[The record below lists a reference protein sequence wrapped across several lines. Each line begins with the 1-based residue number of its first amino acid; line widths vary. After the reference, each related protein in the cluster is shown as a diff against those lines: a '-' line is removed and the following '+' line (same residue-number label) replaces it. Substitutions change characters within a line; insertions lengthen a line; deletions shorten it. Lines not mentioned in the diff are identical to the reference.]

1 MVEKKKLSFAEYQS
15 LEGLNQ
21 SEIKRILDNPQ
32 KWALGY
38 SESPKSEALDFGS
51 LCHDLILSP
60 DEISKKYFITR
71 DIDKL
76 DFRLKEHK
84 NIKSEVERSGLIL
97 IDGGTLKR
105 AEALIKANKSTFESY
120 FEKGDFEMSFFGD
133 LQGVKCKARTDF
145 ITSKGDLIIDL
156 KIMQSASK
164 DAFSQSVAKFGYH
177 IQAAFYLDLIGAKR
191 FLFLAIEKEPPFMC
205 GIYELSPEAVDLGRE
220 KYLKAFEILIN
231 SDLYDKNRY
240 FELNKDGTRDEVQMI
255 TLPTWAFYKD

>member
-1 MVEKKKLSFAEYQS
+1 MFECLSFKEYQARD
-15 LEGLNQ
+15 GLNQ
-21 SEIKRILDNPQ
+21 SEIKKILDNPQ

-60 DEISKKYFITR
+60 QELDKKYFITR

-84 NIKSEVERSGLIL
+84 NIKSEVEKSDLIL
-97 IDGGTLKR
+97 IDGNTFK
-105 AEALIKANKSTFESY
+105 KANDLIFANKGILDSY
-120 FEKGDFEMSFFGD
+120 FDNGDCEISFFGE
-133 LQGVKCKARTDF
+133 LQGVKCKARPDF
-145 ITSKGDLIIDL
+145 VSDDRELIIDL
-156 KIMQSASK
+156 KITQDASK
-164 DAFSQSVAKFGYH
+164 DGFIQSVAKFRYYL
-177 IQAAFYLDLIGAKR
+177 QAAFYLDLIGAKR

-205 GIYELSPEAVDLGRE
+205 GIYELSPEALDLGRE

-240 FELNKDGTRDEVQMI
+240 FELNADGTKDEVQMI
-255 TLPTWAFYKD
+255 TLPAWAFYKD